1 MKNFKEIDLFLLD
14 MDGTVYFEDKLI
26 DGAQDFIFKLIEQ
39 RKKYIFISNNSSI
52 NKNNYLNK
60 MNNLG
65 IPCLDENVF
74 SSSTGMGLFLKEKRG
89 EKKVYL
95 VGTKA
100 LEEEL
105 KLYNVEITDQNPD
118 IVVVGY
124 DRELNYQKLEKA
136 CYFLDLGCEFL
147 ATNPDLVYPLK
158 NERYIPDCG
167 SICHMLT
174 VATKKEP
181 LYIGKPNRYMV
192 DIIAKEYEIDYDKM
206 AIIGDRLYTDVAMGK
221 NAGITS
227 ICVLS
232 GETKEDMINSS
243 NIKPDYIFSSI
254 KELIN
259 LI

>member
-1 MKNFKEIDLFLLD
+1 MEKLKNIDLFLLD
-14 MDGTVYFEDKLI
+14 MDGTIYFEDKLI
-26 DGAQDFIFKLIEQ
+26 DGAKNFIFKLIENQ
-39 RKKYIFISNNSSI
+39 KKYIFISNNSSI
-52 NKNNYLNK
+52 NKDNYLK
-60 MNNLG
+60 KINNLG
-65 IPCLDENVF
+65 IPCKEENVF
-74 SSSTGMGLFLKEKRG
+74 SSSTGMGLFLNQKRSG
-89 EKKVYL
+89 KKVYL

-105 KLYNVEITDQNPD
+105 KLYDVKITDQDPD
-118 IVVVGY
+118 ILVVGY
-124 DRELNYQKLEKA
+124 DRELNYHKLEKA
-136 CYFLDLGCEFL
+136 CYFLDQGVEFL

-192 DIIAKEYEIDYDKM
+192 DIISEEYRIPFDRI
-206 AIIGDRLYTDVAMGK
+206 AIVGDRLYTDIAMGQ

-232 GETKEDMINSS
+232 GETKEEMILNSHI
-243 NIKPDYIFSSI
+243 NPDYIFKSI

-259 LI
+259 LV